1 MSSQFPPGSP
11 QAYEEEM
18 RRLPPN
24 TRLDPNYI
32 PPQVEKSM
40 QDMGVKRAYK
50 SAGSQFYWI
59 AGLSLVNTLALV
71 FGGNFHFVAGLGL
84 TQLIDGLAYYI
95 GQQSPD
101 INGIVVGVGL
111 FLDLGIL
118 AMIALFGYL
127 ATRGYIWPV
136 VTGMVLYGLDALLV
150 LSFKDIVGFGFHLF
164 FLLQIWAALKVL
176 RYYRK
181 AGNPPTDAY
190 PQNFGTS

>member
-1 MSSQFPPGSP
+1 MNSKFRSDSP
-11 QAYEEEM
+11 QAFAES

-24 TRLDPNYI
+24 TQLDPNYVSSQAETAMREI
-32 PPQVEKSM
+32 
-40 QDMGVKRAYK
+40 GVKKAYK
-50 SAGSQFYWI
+50 NAGSQFYWI
-59 AGLSLVNTLALV
+59 AALSLINSLALF

-84 TQLIDGLAYYI
+84 TQLIDGIAFYI
-95 GQQSPD
+95 GKKSPD
-101 INGIVVGVGL
+101 INGVVVGVGL

-136 VTGMVLYGLDALLV
+136 VTGMILYGLDALLV

-164 FLLQIWAALKVL
+164 FLWQIWAALKVL

-181 AGNPPTDAY
+181 AGNLPTDAY
-190 PQNFGTS
+190 PQNFGTP